1 MSKYFT
7 KRIKLKILNTMLEV
21 YITNKYTHS
30 NINRSIHLHE
40 HGLCFLTN
48 TICDELY
55 YNTIISYNYSNK
67 ILNIINQYST
77 NIYYKGTGYWFPT
90 SLIWDDE
97 HPFNPNDRINILKQI
112 INDIQNK

>member
-7 KRIKLKILNTMLEV
+7 KRIKLKILNTMLEMYINNV
-21 YITNKYTHS
+21 YTYS
-30 NINRSIHLHE
+30 NIDRTINLHE

-48 TICDELY
+48 TICRY
-55 YNTIISYNYSNK
+55 YKDSGITIYDYNYS
-67 ILNIINQYST
+67 IQNIIDKYLPNQYYH
-77 NIYYKGTGYWFPT
+77 NTGYWFPT
-90 SLIWDDE
+90 SILWDDE